1 MIANDLSNFIEKVGK
16 TILVGL
22 NNPIGQQI
30 TEELLQM
37 KLAENPGLSVA
48 EWEQTK
54 EEFVMFLFVELMVAD
69 EGLMDEFAHH
79 MWKRLRKEV

>member
-1 MIANDLSNFIEKVGK
+1 MIAENYIGFIDIVSDSII
-16 TILVGL
+16 TGL
-22 NNPIGQQI
+22 NDPIGQQI

-48 EWEQTK
+48 EWERTK
-54 EEFVMFLFVELMVAD
+54 AELVMFLFVELMVTD

>member
-1 MIANDLSNFIEKVGK
+1 MIAEDLSNFVDKVGK

-48 EWEQTK
+48 EWERTK
-54 EEFVMFLFVELMVAD
+54 EEFVMFLFVELMGAD
-69 EGLMDEFAHH
+69 EGLMDEFAYH